1 MHPDVQNNP
10 KLRAR
15 YGLDHKNNGLVLI
28 IVLIVTALISWL
40 IWSANYYSNPKLS
53 SQLIAYQNV
62 GNNQIKVTYQV
73 KSKKIKT
80 QISCRLVA
88 RDIYRNI
95 VGETNDLIDKPN
107 QKTFTRTITL
117 NTLSPAVNADVVG
130 CE

>member
-40 IWSANYYSNPKLS
+40 IWSATYYSNPKLS

-62 GNNQIKVTYQV
+62 GDNQIKVTYQV
-73 KSKKIKT
+73 RSKKIKS
-80 QISCRLVA
+80 QITCRLVA

-107 QKTFTRTITL
+107 QKIFTRTITL

>member
-40 IWSANYYSNPKLS
+40 IWSATYYSNPKLS

>member
-1 MHPDVQNNP
+1 MHPDIQNNP

-40 IWSANYYSNPKLS
+40 IWSATYYSNPKLS

>member
-40 IWSANYYSNPKLS
+40 IWSANYYSNPKLI

-62 GNNQIKVTYQV
+62 GDNQIKVTYQV
-73 KSKKIKT
+73 RSKKIKS
-80 QISCRLVA
+80 QITCRLVA

>member
-15 YGLDHKNNGLVLI
+15 YGLDHKNIGLVLI

-40 IWSANYYSNPKLS
+40 IWSATYYSNPKLS

>member
-15 YGLDHKNNGLVLI
+15 YGLDHKNIGLVLI

>member
-28 IVLIVTALISWL
+28 IVLIVTTLISWL
-40 IWSANYYSNPKLS
+40 IWSATYYSNPKLS

-80 QISCRLVA
+80 QITCRLVA
-88 RDIYRNI
+88 RDFYRNI

-107 QKTFTRTITL
+107 QKIFTRTITL
-117 NTLSPAVNADVVG
+117 NTLSPSVNADVVG

>member
-1 MHPDVQNNP
+1 MHPDIQNNP

-28 IVLIVTALISWL
+28 IVLIVTTLISWL
-40 IWSANYYSNPKLS
+40 IWSATYYSNPKLS

-80 QISCRLVA
+80 QITCRLVA

-107 QKTFTRTITL
+107 QKIFTRTIML

>member
-40 IWSANYYSNPKLS
+40 IWSANYYSNPKLI

-62 GNNQIKVTYQV
+62 GDNQIKVTYQV

-107 QKTFTRTITL
+107 QKIFTRTITL

>member
-40 IWSANYYSNPKLS
+40 IWSATYYSNPKLS

-80 QISCRLVA
+80 QILCRLVA

-107 QKTFTRTITL
+107 QKIFTRTITL

>member
-1 MHPDVQNNP
+1 MHPDIQNNP

-40 IWSANYYSNPKLS
+40 IWSATYYSNPKLS

-80 QISCRLVA
+80 QITCRLVA

-107 QKTFTRTITL
+107 QKIFTRTITL

>member
-40 IWSANYYSNPKLS
+40 IWSATYYSNPKLS

-80 QISCRLVA
+80 QITCRLVA

>member
-1 MHPDVQNNP
+1 MHPDIQNNP

-40 IWSANYYSNPKLS
+40 IWSATYYSNPKLS

-73 KSKKIKT
+73 KSSKINN
-80 QISCRLVA
+80 QITCRLVA

-107 QKTFTRTITL
+107 QKIFTRTITL